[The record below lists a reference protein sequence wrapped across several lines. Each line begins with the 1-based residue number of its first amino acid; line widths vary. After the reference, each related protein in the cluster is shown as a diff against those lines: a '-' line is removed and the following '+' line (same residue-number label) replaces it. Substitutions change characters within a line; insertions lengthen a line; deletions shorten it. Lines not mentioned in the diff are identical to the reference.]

1 VKEDMLFS
9 SSLRSGGGL
18 DVITLIVAS
27 VAFALYV
34 TCPRM
39 TAMIAT
45 ESKISGLNPILTV
58 ILGCILGIPLF
69 LILLYTFQHLGVAA
83 TVLLAAIFDFGAA
96 LLLGSIDI
104 KGGIELIIIT
114 VFVYAG
120 IRLAP
125 MIAELILKIL

>member
-1 VKEDMLFS
+1 MLFS
-9 SSLRSGGGL
+9 SSLKEWKKL
-18 DVITLIVAS
+18 DVIALIVAS

-45 ESKISGLNPILTV
+45 ESKMSGLNLILTV
-58 ILGCILGIPLF
+58 ILGYILGIPLF
-69 LILLYTFQHLGVAA
+69 LILLYTFQRLGVAA
-83 TVLLAAIFDFGAA
+83 TVLLAAIFDLGAA

-104 KGGIELIIIT
+104 KSGIELIIIT

>member
-1 VKEDMLFS
+1 M
-9 SSLRSGGGL
+9 
-18 DVITLIVAS
+18 DVIALIVAS

-45 ESKISGLNPILTV
+45 ESKMSGLNSILTV

-69 LILLYTFQHLGVAA
+69 LILLYTFQRLGVAA
-83 TVLLAAIFDFGAA
+83 TVLLAAIFDLGAA

-104 KGGIELIIIT
+104 KSGIELMIIT

>member
-1 VKEDMLFS
+1 MLFS
-9 SSLRSGGGL
+9 SSLKEWKRL
-18 DVITLIVAS
+18 DVIALIVAS

-58 ILGCILGIPLF
+58 ILGCIFGIPLF
-69 LILLYTFQHLGVAA
+69 LILLYTFQRLGVAA
-83 TVLLAAIFDFGAA
+83 TVLLAAIFDLGAA

-104 KGGIELIIIT
+104 KSGIELIIIT

-125 MIAELILKIL
+125 MITELILKIL

>member
-1 VKEDMLFS
+1 MLFS
-9 SSLRSGGGL
+9 SSLRSGRGL
-18 DVITLIVAS
+18 DVLALIVAS

-45 ESKISGLNPILTV
+45 ESKISGLNPTLTV

-69 LILLYTFQHLGVAA
+69 LILLYTFQRLGVAA
-83 TVLLAAIFDFGAA
+83 TVLLAAIFDLGAA